1 MTIKEK
7 LSSRKLWTA
16 LIGIAIGLAMVFGLD
31 PTAVNTVSG
40 AVVSLVSAV
49 VYIYTEGR
57 IDVASVA
64 QAAKD
69 IQFAIDVLDETE
81 GSE

>member
-16 LIGIAIGLAMVFGLD
+16 LIGIAMGLAMVFGLD
-31 PTAVNTVSG
+31 PTAVNTISG

-49 VYIYTEGR
+49 AYIYTEGR
-57 IDVASVA
+57 IDAASAV

-69 IQFAIDVLDETE
+69 VQFAIDVLDEIE
-81 GSE
+81 DSE